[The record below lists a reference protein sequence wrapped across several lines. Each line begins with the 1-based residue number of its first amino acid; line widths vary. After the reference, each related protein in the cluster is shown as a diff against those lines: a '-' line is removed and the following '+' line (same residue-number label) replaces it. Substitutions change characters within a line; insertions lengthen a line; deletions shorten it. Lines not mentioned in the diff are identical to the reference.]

1 MAATDDEASRRL
13 GTCRMSGERAQ
24 LRDHIWNGSP
34 YSKETLVMNPD
45 RILVRFDQGQVAEQ
59 VEGPVRRI
67 VGFVKAR
74 NMLTLFDAADL
85 EANPR
90 SAKAGPVTDA
100 IIESIVETPETFP
113 FKTKGVLV
121 GASNYE
127 KLERNRY
134 ELKFENL
141 RIEGI
146 LDGGHNMLAIGTQIL
161 RLATGNVKLRLARW
175 TDFKA
180 AWERNR
186 DLVAALRESTSE
198 DVGDGPLDFLVPL
211 EILVPSDLNDPS
223 VMNEFTSSLLDI
235 CAARN
240 NNVELKLETKANQKG
255 FYEEF
260 QRFLPP
266 AIAGRVEWKTNDGG
280 DIKVRD
286 LIALAWVPLSL
297 VDLPEDEDGRQ
308 IEAPVPQ
315 NIYRNKGEC
324 VKLFDRLMSSPAVS
338 KQTGGEYRH
347 ELHNTQV
354 GSALEIAA
362 QLPKL
367 YDRIYRMFP
376 DAYNDG
382 TGRFGGLTVVKQ
394 AKDMRSK
401 PTTHFTDEPVNYSY
415 PDGLIMPL
423 VYGLKKLIER
433 APDGKLRWSIDPED
447 FLDEYLQSIVKKYR
461 VIMDAFRAD
470 PQKIGKNEGSYDLV
484 LDAFETELLKRS
496 AAAA

>member
-1 MAATDDEASRRL
+1 
-13 GTCRMSGERAQ
+13 
-24 LRDHIWNGSP
+24 
-34 YSKETLVMNPD
+34 MNPD

-67 VGFVKAR
+67 IGFVKAR
-74 NMLTLFDAADL
+74 NMLPLFDAADL

-127 KLERNRY
+127 RLERNRY

-141 RIEGI
+141 HIEGI
-146 LDGGHNMLAIGTQIL
+146 LDGGHNMLAIGTHIL
-161 RLATGNVKLRLARW
+161 RLATGNEKLRLPRW
-175 TDFKA
+175 PDFKF
-180 AWERNR
+180 AWEKNH
-186 DLVAALRESTSE
+186 DLVTVLRKSTSE
-198 DVGDGPLDFLVPL
+198 DSGDGPLDFLIPL
-211 EILVPSDLNDPS
+211 EILVPLDRDDPVIMND
-223 VMNEFTSSLLDI
+223 FTSSLLDI

-240 NNVELKLETKANQKG
+240 NNVELRLETKANQKG

-260 QRFLPP
+260 QRFLPT
-266 AIAGRVEWKTNDGG
+266 AIADRVEWKTNDGG

-286 LIALAWVPLSL
+286 LIALSWIPLSL

-338 KQTGGEYRH
+338 KKTGGEYRH

-354 GSALEIAA
+354 GSALAIAA
-362 QLPKL
+362 QIPVL
-367 YDRIYRMFP
+367 YDRIYRLFP

-394 AKDMRSK
+394 AKDLRSK
-401 PTTHFTDEPVNYSY
+401 PTTHFTDQPVSYSY

-423 VYGLKKLIER
+423 VYGLRSLIER
-433 APDGKLRWSIDPED
+433 APDGKLRWKIDPEL
-447 FLDEYLQSIVKKYR
+447 FLDDCFQSIVKKYR

-484 LDAFETELLKRS
+484 LDGFETELLKRS

>member
-1 MAATDDEASRRL
+1 
-13 GTCRMSGERAQ
+13 
-24 LRDHIWNGSP
+24 
-34 YSKETLVMNPD
+34 MNPD

-74 NMLTLFDAADL
+74 NMLALFDAADL

-100 IIESIVETPETFP
+100 IIDSIVETPETFP

-134 ELKFENL
+134 ELRFENV

-161 RLATGNVKLRLARW
+161 RLATGNAKLRLARW
-175 TDFKA
+175 PDFKSS
-180 AWERNR
+180 WEKNR
-186 DLVAALRESTSE
+186 DLVATLRASTVE
-198 DVGDGPLDFLVPL
+198 DAGNGPLDFLVPL
-211 EILVPSDLNDPS
+211 EILVPSDLEDPS
-223 VMNEFTSSLLDI
+223 VMNDFTSSLLDI

-260 QRFLPP
+260 RKFLPP
-266 AIAGRVEWKTNDGG
+266 AISERVEWKTNDGG

-286 LIALAWVPLSL
+286 LIALAWIPLSL
-297 VDLPEDEDGRQ
+297 VDLPVDEEGRQ

-324 VKLFDRLMSSPAVS
+324 VKLFDRLMSSAAVS

-347 ELHNTQV
+347 ELHNSQV

-362 QLPKL
+362 QIPAL

-376 DAYNDG
+376 EAYNDG

-401 PTTHFTDEPVNYSY
+401 PTTHFTEAAVNYSY

-423 VYGLKKLIER
+423 VYGLKRLIEKT
-433 APDGKLRWSIDPED
+433 PDGKLGWCIPPEE

-470 PQKIGKNEGSYDLV
+470 PQKIGKNEGSYELV

>member
-1 MAATDDEASRRL
+1 
-13 GTCRMSGERAQ
+13 
-24 LRDHIWNGSP
+24 
-34 YSKETLVMNPD
+34 MNPD

-74 NMLTLFDAADL
+74 NMLALFDAADL

-100 IIESIVETPETFP
+100 IIESIVETPDTFP

-121 GASNYE
+121 GSSNYE

-161 RLATGNVKLRLARW
+161 RLATGNERLRPARW
-175 TDFKA
+175 PDFKI
-180 AWERNR
+180 AWEKSR
-186 DLVAALRESTSE
+186 DLVEELRKSSADDTNT
-198 DVGDGPLDFLVPL
+198 GPLDFLVPL
-211 EILVPSDLNDPS
+211 EILVPSDLDDS
-223 VMNEFTSSLLDI
+223 EVMNDFSSSLLDI

-260 QRFLPP
+260 RKFLPP
-266 AIAGRVEWKTNDGG
+266 FIANRVEWKTNDGG
-280 DIKVRD
+280 EIKVRD
-286 LIALAWVPLSL
+286 LIALAWIPLSL
-297 VDLPEDEDGRQ
+297 VDLPKDEEGRP
-308 IEAPVPQ
+308 IDPPVPQ

-324 VKLFDRLMSSPAVS
+324 VKLFDRLMSSSAVS

-347 ELHNTQV
+347 ELHNAQV
-354 GSALEIAA
+354 GSALELAA
-362 QLPKL
+362 QIPLL
-367 YDRIYRMFP
+367 YDRIYKAFP
-376 DAYNDG
+376 EAYNDG
-382 TGRFGGLTVVKQ
+382 TGRFGGLMVVKQ

-401 PTTHFTDEPVNYSY
+401 PLTHFTNQPVNYSY

-423 VYGLKKLIER
+423 VYGLRSLIER
-433 APDGKLRWSIDPED
+433 APDGRLRWKMDPNN
-447 FLDEYLQSIVKKYR
+447 FLDGCFPAIVKKYR

-484 LDAFETELLKRS
+484 VDAFETELLKLAAS
-496 AAAA
+496 AA

>member
-1 MAATDDEASRRL
+1 
-13 GTCRMSGERAQ
+13 
-24 LRDHIWNGSP
+24 
-34 YSKETLVMNPD
+34 MNPD
-45 RILVRFDQGQVAEQ
+45 RIVVRFDQGQVAEQ

-74 NMLTLFDAADL
+74 NMLALFDAADL

-100 IIESIVETPETFP
+100 IIESIVETPDTFP

-121 GASNYE
+121 GASTYE

-134 ELKFENL
+134 ELSFENA
-141 RIEGI
+141 RIEGV
-146 LDGGHNMLAIGTQIL
+146 LDGGHNMLAIGTHIL
-161 RLATGNVKLRLARW
+161 RLATGNPKLKLPRW
-175 TDFKA
+175 PDFKA
-180 AWERNR
+180 SWEENR
-186 DLVAALRESTSE
+186 DLVTTLRNATSE
-198 DVGDGPLDFLVPL
+198 DKGDGPLDFLVPL
-211 EILVPSDLNDPS
+211 EVLVPSDIEDADT
-223 VMNEFTSSLLDI
+223 MDEFSSSLLDI

-260 QRFLPP
+260 QKFLPEF
-266 AIAGRVEWKTNDGG
+266 IAERVEWKTNDGG

-286 LIALAWVPLSL
+286 LIALAWIPLSV
-297 VDLPEDEDGRQ
+297 VDLPSDDDGRP

-338 KQTGGEYRH
+338 KKTGGEYRH

-362 QLPKL
+362 QIPVL
-367 YDRIYRMFP
+367 YDRIYKLFP
-376 DAYNDG
+376 ETYNDG

-401 PTTHFTDEPVNYSY
+401 PTTHFTDQPVNYSY

-423 VYGLKKLIER
+423 VYGLRSLIEQEPGGR
-433 APDGKLRWSIDPED
+433 LRWRIDPTE
-447 FLDEYLQSIVKKYR
+447 FLDDYFPAIVKKYR

-470 PQKIGKNEGSYDLV
+470 PQKIGKNQGSYDLV
-484 LDAFETELLKRS
+484 IDAYETELLKRAS
-496 AAAA
+496 AAAAAMA

>member
-1 MAATDDEASRRL
+1 
-13 GTCRMSGERAQ
+13 
-24 LRDHIWNGSP
+24 
-34 YSKETLVMNPD
+34 MNPD

-74 NMLTLFDAADL
+74 NMLNLFDAADL

-100 IIESIVETPETFP
+100 IIESIVETPDTFP

-121 GASNYE
+121 GSSNYE

-141 RIEGI
+141 KIEGI

-161 RLATGNVKLRLARW
+161 RLATGNQKLRPARW
-175 TDFKA
+175 PDFKA
-180 AWERNR
+180 AWEKNR
-186 DLVAALRESTSE
+186 EAVEDLRKATAE
-198 DVGDGPLDFLVPL
+198 DAGDGPLDFLVPL
-211 EILVPSDLNDPS
+211 EVLVPSNLDNDE
-223 VMNEFTSSLLDI
+223 VMDEFSSSLLDI

-260 QRFLPP
+260 RKFLPP
-266 AIAGRVEWKTNDGG
+266 FIANRVEWKTNDGG
-280 DIKVRD
+280 EIKVRD
-286 LIALAWVPLSL
+286 LIALAWIPLSV
-297 VDLPEDEDGRQ
+297 VDLPKDEEDRTIDP
-308 IEAPVPQ
+308 PVPQ

-347 ELHNTQV
+347 ELHNSQV
-354 GSALEIAA
+354 GSALELAA
-362 QLPKL
+362 QIPLL
-367 YDRIYRMFP
+367 YDRIYKAFP

-394 AKDMRSK
+394 AKDMRTK
-401 PTTHFTDEPVNYSY
+401 PLTHFTNQPVSYSY

-423 VYGLKKLIER
+423 VYGLRSLIEHS
-433 APDGKLRWSIDPED
+433 PDGRLKWKMDPNN
-447 FLDEYLQSIVKKYR
+447 FLDGCFPSIVKKYR

-484 LDAFETELLKRS
+484 LDAYETELLKLR
-496 AAAA
+496 AAA

>member
-1 MAATDDEASRRL
+1 
-13 GTCRMSGERAQ
+13 
-24 LRDHIWNGSP
+24 
-34 YSKETLVMNPD
+34 MNPD

-74 NMLTLFDAADL
+74 NMLNLFDAADL

-100 IIESIVETPETFP
+100 IIESIVETPDTFP

-121 GASNYE
+121 GSANYE

-141 RIEGI
+141 KIEGI

-161 RLATGNVKLRLARW
+161 RLATGNEKLRLARW
-175 TDFKA
+175 PDFKA
-180 AWERNR
+180 SWEKNR
-186 DLVAALRESTSE
+186 DLVEELRKSTAE
-198 DVGDGPLDFLVPL
+198 DDGDGPLDFLVPL
-211 EILVPSDLNDPS
+211 EILVPSTLEDPE
-223 VMNEFTSSLLDI
+223 VMNEFSSSLLDI

-260 QRFLPP
+260 RKFLPP
-266 AIAGRVEWKTNDGG
+266 FIANRVEWKTNDGG

-286 LIALAWVPLSL
+286 LIALAWIPLSL
-297 VDLPEDEDGRQ
+297 VDLPEDEDGRR

-354 GSALEIAA
+354 GSALELAA
-362 QLPKL
+362 QIPLL
-367 YDRIYRMFP
+367 YDRIYRTFP
-376 DAYNDG
+376 EAYNDG
-382 TGRFGGLTVVKQ
+382 TGRFGGLTVVKP
-394 AKDMRSK
+394 AKEMRTK
-401 PTTHFTDEPVNYSY
+401 PTTHFTNQPVNYSY

-423 VYGLKKLIER
+423 VYGLKSLIER
-433 APDGKLRWSIDPED
+433 APDGRLRWKKDPND
-447 FLDEYLQSIVKKYR
+447 FLDGYFQPIVKKYR

-484 LDAFETELLKRS
+484 VDAFETELLKL

>member
-1 MAATDDEASRRL
+1 
-13 GTCRMSGERAQ
+13 
-24 LRDHIWNGSP
+24 
-34 YSKETLVMNPD
+34 MNPD

-59 VEGPVRRI
+59 VEGPVRRV

-100 IIESIVETPETFP
+100 IIESIVETPDTFP

-141 RIEGI
+141 NIEGI

-161 RLATGNVKLRLARW
+161 REATGNQKLRPIRW
-175 TDFKA
+175 PEFKEQWA
-180 AWERNR
+180 KNR
-186 DLVAALRESTSE
+186 EAIEVFRKVGGE
-198 DVGDGPLDFLVPL
+198 DQGDGPLDFLVPL
-211 EILVPSDLNDPS
+211 EILVPSDLEDLEI
-223 VMNEFTSSLLDI
+223 MYEFSSSLLDI

-260 QRFLPP
+260 RKFLP
-266 AIAGRVEWKTNDGG
+266 AFISNRVEWKTNDGG

-286 LIALAWVPLSL
+286 LIALAWIPLSM
-297 VDLPEDEDGRQ
+297 VDLPKDEDDRP
-308 IEAPVPQ
+308 IEPPVPQ

-347 ELHNTQV
+347 ELHNAQV
-354 GSALEIAA
+354 GSALELAA
-362 QLPKL
+362 QIPLL
-367 YDRIYRMFP
+367 YDRIFKAFP

-382 TGRFGGLTVVKQ
+382 TGRFGGLSVVKQ
-394 AKDMRSK
+394 AKDMRTK
-401 PTTHFTDEPVNYSY
+401 PVTHFTDQPVNYSY

-423 VYGLKKLIER
+423 VYGLRALIER
-433 APDGKLRWSIDPED
+433 APDGRLKWKMDPNG
-447 FLDEYLQSIVKKYR
+447 FLDGCFPSIVKKYR

-470 PQKIGKNEGSYDLV
+470 PQKIGKNEGSYALV
-484 LDAFETELLKRS
+484 LDAFETELLKL

>member
-1 MAATDDEASRRL
+1 
-13 GTCRMSGERAQ
+13 
-24 LRDHIWNGSP
+24 
-34 YSKETLVMNPD
+34 MNPD

-59 VEGPVRRI
+59 VEGPVRRV

-74 NMLTLFDAADL
+74 NMLKLFDAADL

-121 GASNYE
+121 GSSNYE

-134 ELKFENL
+134 ELRFENL
-141 RIEGI
+141 KIEGI
-146 LDGGHNMLAIGTQIL
+146 LDGGHNMLAIGTHIL
-161 RLATGNVKLRLARW
+161 RLATGSAKFRPARW
-175 TDFKA
+175 DDFKL
-180 AWERNR
+180 AWGKNR
-186 DLVAALRESTSE
+186 DLVEDLRKATPEAE
-198 DVGDGPLDFLVPL
+198 DGPLDFLVPI
-211 EILVPSDLNDPS
+211 EILVPSDLDDS
-223 VMNEFTSSLLDI
+223 EIMDEFSSSLLDI

-260 QRFLPP
+260 RKFLPE
-266 AIAGRVEWKTNDGG
+266 AIASRVEWKTNDGG
-280 DIKVRD
+280 EIKVRD
-286 LIALAWVPLSL
+286 LIALAWIPLSQ
-297 VDLPEDEDGRQ
+297 VDLPKDEDGRA
-308 IEAPVPQ
+308 IDAPVPQ

-324 VKLFDRLMSSPAVS
+324 VKLFDRLMSSPEVS

-354 GSALEIAA
+354 GSALALAA
-362 QLPKL
+362 QIPEL
-367 YDRIYRMFP
+367 YDRIYKAFP
-376 DAYNDG
+376 EAYNDG

-394 AKDMRSK
+394 AKDMRTK
-401 PTTHFTDEPVNYSY
+401 PVTHFTNQPVSYSY

-423 VYGLKKLIER
+423 VYGLRRLIER
-433 APDGKLRWSIDPED
+433 KPDGKLGWKREPEE
-447 FLDEYLQSIVKKYR
+447 FLDQCFPAIVKKYR

-484 LDAFETELLKRS
+484 LDAFETELLKL
-496 AAAA
+496 AAAS